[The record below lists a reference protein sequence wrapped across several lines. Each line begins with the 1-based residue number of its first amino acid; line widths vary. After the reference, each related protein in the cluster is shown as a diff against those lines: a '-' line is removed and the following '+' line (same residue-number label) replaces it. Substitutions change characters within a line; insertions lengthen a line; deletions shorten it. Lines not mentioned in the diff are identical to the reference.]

1 MGKILAEYPS
11 SSSSNI
17 YHIQE
22 GKDGVIYCDCPGW
35 KFNGRTCKHLKD
47 YQGGAHDAEKIV
59 AEPAKP
65 KSKKAKPVRELT
77 HLVQFEEEKPKAKKT
92 DWKNFPGP
100 SHPTQDT
107 KESPLSVF
115 PKLMPKVGNMKEVF
129 DLLDKVEGLP
139 GRIEKDEALRSNI
152 SEEMKFVFETAL
164 NPFYNYMVID
174 FDDSKDYR
182 KDVPTLAELQD
193 LRNKLLDRSIPV
205 PKDLLRSVCLTANK
219 QARKWLVRM
228 FQKNLN
234 CGVSNKGI
242 NKIYNNLIPEF
253 NIALCESYGN
263 PGIFKMGTWI
273 AEPKYDGNRAIAIVD
288 KRYNIAIVS
297 RSNKP
302 FNNVEHII
310 EQLQA
315 LCKASNLNDVII
327 DGELYSPTGKWNEG
341 QSILTTESKMDN
353 AGNICYF
360 VFDMVKGEDWRKQA
374 TPKLTER
381 KELIKLVF
389 SENKTKN
396 IRMTPWFPVKTED
409 EAKGVYKQVL
419 KEGYE
424 GIVLKHM
431 GSGYSFKRTEAWLKW
446 KPIETY
452 DLTITGWEVG
462 EGKNAGRLGAF
473 LCELNGVRTKVGGG
487 YSDKQR
493 TEFWKNKESMK
504 GMTME
509 VQCQEVTKDGVL
521 RFPVF
526 LRLRTDK

>member
-1 MGKILAEYPS
+1 MSKILAEYPS
-11 SSSSNI
+11 SSSSKI
-17 YHIQE
+17 YHITE
-22 GKDGVIYCDCPGW
+22 GKDGVVYCDCPGW

-47 YQGGAHDAEKIV
+47 YNDGALDAEKIIS
-59 AEPAKP
+59 APTKA
-65 KSKKAKPVRELT
+65 KSKKAKPARELT

-92 DWKNFPGP
+92 DWKDFPGP

-107 KESPLSVF
+107 KER
-115 PKLMPKVGNMKEVF
+115 GNKGGTMSDVF
-129 DLLDKVEGLP
+129 DLLDKVESIP
-139 GRIEKDEALRSNI
+139 GRIEKDEALRNSI

-164 NPFYNYMVID
+164 NPFYNYMVLD
-174 FDDSKDYR
+174 FDDGKDYR
-182 KDVPTLAELQD
+182 KDVPTLAEMQD
-193 LRNKLLDRSIPV
+193 VRNKLLDRSIPGPRELV
-205 PKDLLRSVCLTANK
+205 RNLCLTSNK

-288 KRYNIAIVS
+288 KRYNISIVS

-310 EQLQA
+310 EQLQT
-315 LCKASNLNDVII
+315 LLKASNTNDVII

-360 VFDMVKGEDWRKQA
+360 VFDMVRGEDWRKQA

-381 KELIKLVF
+381 KEVIKSVF
-389 SENKTKN
+389 TKNKTKN
-396 IRMTPWFPVKTED
+396 IKMAPWFAVKTED
-409 EAKGVYKQVL
+409 EAKGIYKQIL
-419 KEGYE
+419 KDGYE

-446 KPIETY
+446 KPTETH

-473 LCELNGVRTKVGGG
+473 LCDLKGVRTKVGGG
-487 YSDKQR
+487 FSDKQR
-493 TEFWKNKESMK
+493 TEFWAKKEQMK
-504 GMTME
+504 GMTIE
-509 VQCQEVTKDGVL
+509 VECQEVTKDGVL

-526 LRLRTDK
+526 LRLRMDK

>member
-1 MGKILAEYPS
+1 MSKILAEYPS
-11 SSSSNI
+11 SSSSKV
-17 YHIQE
+17 YHITE
-22 GKDGVIYCDCPGW
+22 GKDGVVYCDCPGW

-47 YQGGAHDAEKIV
+47 YNGGALDAEKIIS
-59 AEPAKP
+59 EPTKA
-65 KSKKAKPVRELT
+65 KSKKAKPAREMT
-77 HLVQFEEEKPKAKKT
+77 HLVQFEEE
-92 DWKNFPGP
+92 
-100 SHPTQDT
+100 
-107 KESPLSVF
+107 L
-115 PKLMPKVGNMKEVF
+115 PKVVTTTTKRSNKGGNMSDVF
-129 DLLDKVEGLP
+129 DLLDKVESLP
-139 GRIEKDEALRSNI
+139 GRIEKDDVLRDNI
-152 SEEMKFVFETAL
+152 SDDMKFVFETAL
-164 NPFYNYMVID
+164 NPFYNYGVVD
-174 FDDSKDYR
+174 FDDGKDYR
-182 KDVPTLAELQD
+182 KDVPTLAELQEA
-193 LRNKLLDRSIPV
+193 RNKLLDRGHPSRDI
-205 PKDLLRSVCLTANK
+205 LRNVCLTSDK
-219 QARKWLVRM
+219 QARKWLVRI

-242 NKIYNNLIPEF
+242 NKIYDHLIPEF
-253 NIALCESYGN
+253 NIALCESYSN

-288 KRYNIAIVS
+288 KRYNISIVS

-315 LCKASNLNDVII
+315 LLKANNLNDVII

-381 KELIKLVF
+381 KEVIKSVF
-389 SENKTKN
+389 TKNKTKN
-396 IRMTPWFPVKTED
+396 IKMAPWFAVKTED
-409 EAKGVYKQVL
+409 EAKGIYKQIL
-419 KEGYE
+419 KDGYE

-446 KPIETY
+446 KPTETH

-473 LCELNGVRTKVGGG
+473 LCDLKGVRTKVGGG
-487 YSDKQR
+487 FSDKQR
-493 TEFWKNKESMK
+493 TEFWAKKEQMK
-504 GMTME
+504 GMTIE
-509 VQCQEVTKDGVL
+509 VECQEVTKDGVL